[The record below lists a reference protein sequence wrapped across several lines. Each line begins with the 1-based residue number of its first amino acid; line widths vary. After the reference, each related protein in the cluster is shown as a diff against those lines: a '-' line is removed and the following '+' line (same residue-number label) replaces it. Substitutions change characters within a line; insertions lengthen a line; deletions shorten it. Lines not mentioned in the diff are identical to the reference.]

1 MSGGTL
7 LDVLELSMGDHYNSF
22 PRLPLTAPD
31 PTAYTVFQ
39 RIFHPWIEEYHH
51 YKIDERYLA
60 ISKVHLRLKSQCSIK
75 SDLKDLL
82 DFYLIQFLEIFWNFY
97 IFLSVSQCRVLIDF

>member
-60 ISKVHLRLKSQCSIK
+60 ISKVHLRLKSQCSLK
-75 SDLKDLL
+75 SDLKDRSLGFPFNTISRNILELL
-82 DFYLIQFLEIFWNFY
+82 Y
-97 IFLSVSQCRVLIDF
+97 IPKCFTM

>member
-60 ISKVHLRLKSQCSIK
+60 ISKVHRSERSLRFPFNTISINI
-75 SDLKDLL
+75 LELL
-82 DFYLIQFLEIFWNFY
+82 Y
-97 IFLSVSQCRVLIDF
+97 IPECFTM